1 MDSRLKHSGMTKWS
15 KNIFFNNL
23 MIILH
28 RLNGQAV
35 TINAELI
42 ESVESMPDTKVV
54 LISNNQYLVKESP
67 TEIVE
72 KVVEYKRKITGNPPV
87 PPL

>member
-1 MDSRLKHSGMTKWS
+1 
-15 KNIFFNNL
+15 
-23 MIILH
+23 MITLH

-42 ESVESMPDTKVV
+42 ESVESMSDTKVV

-67 TEIVE
+67 AELVE
-72 KVVEYKRKITGNPPV
+72 KVLKYKRKINSQSPR
-87 PPL
+87 